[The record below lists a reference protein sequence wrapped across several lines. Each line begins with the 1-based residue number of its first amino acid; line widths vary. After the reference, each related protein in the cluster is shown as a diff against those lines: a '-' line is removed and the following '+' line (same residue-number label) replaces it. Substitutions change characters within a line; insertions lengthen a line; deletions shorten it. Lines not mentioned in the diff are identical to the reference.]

1 MGKPSLPTVLAI
13 CALAANYGSR
23 SVLPVVS
30 HVICS
35 DSHCSASELV
45 GASASAFF
53 AGDLVAQL
61 AAKPLVQRYS
71 GQQLLSLGT
80 AAWAAVLLLVP
91 LAVQGPMLGLLLL
104 KLPFGF
110 CCGLGYPAAHALL
123 AEAVPAAE
131 KGLAVSLIVS
141 ASAMGAMISNF
152 ITPQL
157 VDFCGWPTPFLL
169 FAVLGGGTAIAIRML
184 PSSRPKAKELVAE
197 TADWEELLV
206 WSKEPLILA
215 IYFAMYASGV
225 ANAFLYSFVPSLF
238 VEAYGAQVS
247 DLAWLTAAAPLCNS
261 VCCVLSGLLADRLA
275 TSWPTHRCRML
286 MQLLGTAL
294 PALCLVSICSSESRF
309 SVSILL
315 TLWMGTHGF
324 QTSGLTALFHDVA
337 HTRASELFAIG
348 NVFSKFAGI
357 LAGPMFSRNAALWG
371 WKCVL
376 CGLSVHYAMSGIV
389 LISLMHRS
397 KEAGKLFSTEEKLH
411 TKPVALKLEQTSTG
425 RKTAAGQEEPTV
437 SLSPNSGP
445 CSELPHK
452 VPSYPSDQEPQM
464 KQRRGRALG

>member
-1 MGKPSLPTVLAI
+1 
-13 CALAANYGSR
+13 
-23 SVLPVVS
+23 
-30 HVICS
+30 
-35 DSHCSASELV
+35 
-45 GASASAFF
+45 
-53 AGDLVAQL
+53 
-61 AAKPLVQRYS
+61 
-71 GQQLLSLGT
+71 
-80 AAWAAVLLLVP
+80 
-91 LAVQGPMLGLLLL
+91 
-104 KLPFGF
+104 
-110 CCGLGYPAAHALL
+110 
-123 AEAVPAAE
+123 
-131 KGLAVSLIVS
+131 
-141 ASAMGAMISNF
+141 
-152 ITPQL
+152 
-157 VDFCGWPTPFLL
+157 
-169 FAVLGGGTAIAIRML
+169 
-184 PSSRPKAKELVAE
+184 
-197 TADWEELLV
+197 
-206 WSKEPLILA
+206 
-215 IYFAMYASGV
+215 MYASGV

-261 VCCVLSGLLADRLA
+261 VCCVLSGILADRLA
-275 TSWPTHRCRML
+275 KSWPTHRCRML

-294 PALCLVSICSSESRF
+294 PALCLVTICSSESRF

-411 TKPVALKLEQTSTG
+411 TKPVALKMEQTSTG
-425 RKTAAGQEEPTV
+425 RKTAGGQEEPTV
-437 SLSPNSGP
+437 SLSPDSGP

-452 VPSYPSDQEPQM
+452 VPSYLADQVPQM
-464 KQRRGRALG
+464 TQRRGRALG